1 LDTLLATVHAL
12 AWAVYVGGS
21 ITMEWVLRYA
31 QRTMPPSQVG
41 VVCKNAGTRYR
52 WFALV
57 SLLVIGASGAAMF
70 LRIDDAELAA
80 RAGSPELSLGDSYG
94 RTMLLLTVGWLA
106 LAATVAAMAFWL
118 HPAQRKRSRPDMTSE
133 AIAAERLRIG
143 RAIKQMDRALKFEL
157 VVSVICIGIAASL
170 RTGGLI

>member
-1 LDTLLATVHAL
+1 MDTLLAATHAA
-12 AWAVYVGGS
+12 AWAVYAGGS

-52 WFALV
+52 WFALG
-57 SLLVIGASGAAMF
+57 SLSVTGITGAAML
-70 LRIDDAELAA
+70 LRIDSAELST
-80 RAGSPELSLGDSYG
+80 RLGSPALTLSDSYG
-94 RTMLLLTVGWLA
+94 RTLLLLTIGWVA
-106 LAATVAAMAFWL
+106 LFATVSLMAFWL

-133 AIAAERLRIG
+133 EIAAERQRVG

-157 VVSVICIGIAASL
+157 VVAVLCVGIGASL
-170 RTGGLI
+170 HAGGLV